1 MQVKS
6 DVVFRVL
13 GDSAVIVDL
22 SSNRVFE
29 LNPTG
34 VAIWEALV
42 RGDAPDAIARELV
55 VAFDID
61 EPTALSDTVDLIDR
75 LRSAGLIDP

>member
-1 MQVKS
+1 MQVRS
-6 DVVFRVL
+6 DVIFRVL

-42 RGDAPDAIARELV
+42 RGDSPDAIARGLV
-55 VAFDID
+55 AAFDID
-61 EPTALSDTVDLIDR
+61 EPTALSDTADLIAR